1 MAEIFISQT
10 LSNIPKSSGIVITFL
25 PLFYGSGRVVVEG
38 HTAQESD
45 RLGFSPA
52 STVHEL

>member
-10 LSNIPKSSGIVITFL
+10 LSNIPKSSGIVFTFL
-25 PLFYGSGRVVVEG
+25 PLFYGSGRVVVEE

-45 RLGFSPA
+45 HLGFSPA